1 MGYTAT
7 MQRFLCS
14 PLLAVCTLA
23 ALFFSV
29 SGIPSL
35 FADEIRKDPWAKDM
49 AEFVA
54 RDTKTPPPGDC
65 LLFTGSSSVR
75 LWSLEKSWP
84 GLATLNNGFGGS
96 TIRDLIV
103 NFDKA
108 ITPYDAS
115 VIVIYSGDND
125 IKKGKTASEVAA
137 DFEELAH
144 LLQTK
149 KPEVPVVYIGI
160 KPSVARWDFWPEMVK
175 ANLAIATFCEKQ
187 KGFFFADVAT
197 AVLTNPETP
206 PSADLFARDGLHL
219 SPAGYQ
225 VWTKEVNKQLDKAGV
240 PH

>member
-1 MGYTAT
+1 
-7 MQRFLCS
+7 MQRSFCS
-14 PLLAVCTLA
+14 PLLSAFALT

-29 SGIPSL
+29 SGIPPL
-35 FADEIRKDPWAKDM
+35 LADETGKDPWAKDM
-49 AEFVA
+49 AAFAA
-54 RDTKTPPPGDC
+54 RDAKTPPPRDC

-75 LWSLEKSWP
+75 LWPLEKSWP
-84 GLATLNNGFGGS
+84 GLATVNNGFGGS
-96 TIRDLIV
+96 MLRDLIV

-125 IKKGKTASEVAA
+125 IKKGKTAAEVTA
-137 DFEELAH
+137 DFETLAH

-149 KPEVPVVYIGI
+149 KPDVPVVYIGI
-160 KPSVARWDFWPEMVK
+160 KPSVARWEFWPEMEKV
-175 ANLAIATFCEKQ
+175 NVAIAAFCEKQ
-187 KGFFFADVAT
+187 DGFFFADVAT
-197 AVLTNPETP
+197 AVLTTPGTP

-219 SPAGYQ
+219 SPAGYL